1 MKRSVK
7 LLLTLFS
14 LLVLA
19 ISIAIFFI
27 FFEEGFS
34 INAFYWILPIIYF
47 LQIVLSFIIFFSKRR
62 YEVKSAWLFILNIP
76 IIGLISFLLMGLL
89 PFEIKSIDKMKKTKE
104 VIYSKED
111 FSFSNEYSEKNKS
124 DPMIAALNISNST
137 IYEKNNLKFIAQ
149 KDLVEETV
157 KLIRKAEK
165 TINIEFYILSDS
177 IWLNILT
184 NELVKKSKEGIKI
197 KVMFDYIGSHK
208 KINRKFIS
216 TLKKNNIEYSVF
228 NSTKLMKFVPNTN
241 FRNHR
246 KGIIVDNKYCLTG
259 GSNIG
264 DEYINLK
271 KGYFYWSDVNF
282 IIEGESVH
290 SINLQFY
297 YDWHKET
304 NKRTSSNTNL
314 INEINDLKKH
324 QAKNSNEIIQILQSE
339 PYSEFKIFKNII
351 TKYNAIAKKRIW
363 IYTPYFASSTEYIES
378 LISAS
383 MSGVDVRI
391 ILPGKPDNKKIILS
405 INRFLY
411 EKLLNS
417 NIKIYEYNGFIHT
430 KAIIIDD
437 DVAILGSN
445 NLDMRS
451 LFINFE
457 TAIIVKSEKINAH
470 LVNSFLQDINNS
482 NFFAKDDLNE
492 FYTPKE
498 KFKRYFINVFY
509 GVL

>member
-1 MKRSVK
+1 M
-7 LLLTLFS
+7 
-14 LLVLA
+14 
-19 ISIAIFFI
+19 
-27 FFEEGFS
+27 
-34 INAFYWILPIIYF
+34 
-47 LQIVLSFIIFFSKRR
+47 
-62 YEVKSAWLFILNIP
+62 
-76 IIGLISFLLMGLL
+76 
-89 PFEIKSIDKMKKTKE
+89 
-104 VIYSKED
+104 
-111 FSFSNEYSEKNKS
+111 
-124 DPMIAALNISNST
+124 
-137 IYEKNNLKFIAQ
+137 
-149 KDLVEETV
+149 
-157 KLIRKAEK
+157 
-165 TINIEFYILSDS
+165 
-177 IWLNILT
+177 
-184 NELVKKSKEGIKI
+184 
-197 KVMFDYIGSHK
+197 
-208 KINRKFIS
+208 
-216 TLKKNNIEYSVF
+216 
-228 NSTKLMKFVPNTN
+228 
-241 FRNHR
+241 
-246 KGIIVDNKYCLTG
+246 
-259 GSNIG
+259 
-264 DEYINLK
+264 
-271 KGYFYWSDVNF
+271 
-282 IIEGESVH
+282 
-290 SINLQFY
+290 
-297 YDWHKET
+297 
-304 NKRTSSNTNL
+304 
-314 INEINDLKKH
+314 
-324 QAKNSNEIIQILQSE
+324 
-339 PYSEFKIFKNII
+339 
-351 TKYNAIAKKRIW
+351 
-363 IYTPYFASSTEYIES
+363 YTPYFASSTEYIES